1 MDTKVYL
8 VNTGWTGGGF
18 GEGKRFPIPV
28 TRAII
33 SAIQNNDIDHA
44 DTYHMESLNL
54 TIPNKISGVDE
65 RYLNPREAWDDK
77 EMYDSESNKLA
88 QRFKDNI
95 KKFEV
100 SEEILASGP
109 K

>member
-1 MDTKVYL
+1 MTKNL
-8 VNTGWTGGGF
+8 LHHN
-18 GEGKRFPIPV
+18 
-28 TRAII
+28 
-33 SAIQNNDIDHA
+33 

-65 RYLNPREAWDDK
+65 KYLNPREAWEDK
-77 EMYDSESNKLA
+77 GMYDSEAEKLA

>member
-1 MDTKVYL
+1 
-8 VNTGWTGGGF
+8 
-18 GEGKRFPIPV
+18 
-28 TRAII
+28 
-33 SAIQNNDIDHA
+33 
-44 DTYHMESLNL
+44 MESLNL

-65 RYLNPREAWDDK
+65 KYLNPREAWEDK
-77 EMYDSESNKLA
+77 GMYDSEAEKLA

-100 SEEILASGP
+100 SEDILASGP

>member
-1 MDTKVYL
+1 
-8 VNTGWTGGGF
+8 
-18 GEGKRFPIPV
+18 
-28 TRAII
+28 
-33 SAIQNNDIDHA
+33 
-44 DTYHMESLNL
+44 
-54 TIPNKISGVDE
+54 
-65 RYLNPREAWDDK
+65 
-77 EMYDSESNKLA
+77 MYDSEAEKLA